1 MITNDVLRR
10 VRFALQLNDKKMLA
24 IFASVDNE
32 INTDFLHSIMAKEGE
47 EGFVFCRD
55 SILSLFL
62 DGLIYEKRGRQEGA
76 NPVILAPKA
85 IISNN
90 DILRKLRIALNF
102 KDDDMLNALAL
113 ANFPV
118 SKGELSALFRKSDHR
133 NFKPCG
139 DQLLRRF
146 LDGITVKFRGTKPS
160 TDAVDTDIIEV
171 G

>member
-10 VRFALQLNDKKMLA
+10 VRYALQLNDTKMLA

-32 INTDFLHSIMAKEGE
+32 INVDFLHSIMTKEDE

-55 SILSLFL
+55 SLLSLFL

-76 NPVILAPKA
+76 VPVVLAAKA
-85 IISNN
+85 ILSNN
-90 DILRKLRIALNF
+90 DILRKLRIALNY
-102 KDDDMLNALAL
+102 KDEDMLNALTL

-118 SKGELSALFRKSDHR
+118 SKAELSALFRKSDHR
-133 NFKPCG
+133 NYKPCG

-146 LDGITVKFRGTKPS
+146 IDGITVKYRGTQPS
-160 TDAVDTDIIEV
+160 TDAVEA
-171 G
+171 

>member
-10 VRFALQLNDKKMLA
+10 VRFALQLNDTKMLA

-32 INTDFLHSIMAKEGE
+32 IDAKYLHSIMEKEGE
-47 EGFVFCRD
+47 EGFIFCRD
-55 SILSLFL
+55 SLLSLFL
-62 DGLIYEKRGRQEGA
+62 DGLIYEKRGRKEGA
-76 NPVILAPKA
+76 EPVRLAGKA
-85 IISNN
+85 ILSNN

-102 KDDDMLNALAL
+102 KDEDMLNALSL

-118 SKGELSALFRKSDHR
+118 SKGELSALFRKQDHR

-146 LDGITVKFRGTKPS
+146 IDGITVQFRGTKPS
-160 TDAVDTDIIEV
+160 TDAVEAE
-171 G
+171 